1 MSEPVIVKVDQL
13 LPEHLHIIP
22 IRYRPVFPGM
32 ITPLVISPGPL
43 TEYIDDIMKK
53 TTFVGMILQKDDNLN
68 TIDVNNFYKV
78 GTVGK
83 VIKRINLPEGG
94 LHILL
99 NTISRFTVIDYIQAK
114 NRPVAHVKY
123 HKDEFNTKDKELQA
137 LMRAVL
143 AKAKEIAAQN
153 TLFTEEIK
161 ITLVNVEEPGK
172 IADFVS
178 SILNLEKSDF
188 QKILETFDVKRRL
201 EACLLY
207 LSKEMELIKLQNKI
221 QGEIEDKIEHQQR
234 DYYLREQLK
243 AIREELGIGQSKE
256 KDADYYLKKLETIQ
270 LPAEAKEKV
279 DAEINRFD
287 YVDPHSSEYGVIRNY
302 LDTILELPWPDPAF
316 QDIDLARARRI
327 LDNDHFG
334 LKDVKER
341 IIEHLAVKKH
351 RKDEKGTI
359 ICFVGPPGVG
369 KTSLG
374 KSIANAM
381 GKKFFRFSLG
391 GMRDEAEIKGHRR
404 TYVGAM
410 PGKVIQALK
419 VVKAKDP
426 VLMLD
431 EIDKL
436 GVSFQGDPASALLEV
451 LDPEQNKD
459 FRDHFLDLPFDLSY
473 VTFITTA
480 NTLDT
485 IPTPLLDRMEIIR
498 LAGYIME
505 EKTRIVE
512 KYIIPRTI
520 KTFGLQKSTAPVI
533 LPRTLKKIID
543 GYSREA
549 GVRSIEKEIQK
560 VYRKAVSA
568 LEENKPFP
576 GKIEP
581 ENIEEILG
589 PPRFVDTEES
599 RLKYPGCAMG
609 LAWTSMGG
617 STLVI
622 ESRAISGKG
631 RFRITGQLGK
641 VMSESAEIAFTYTRS
656 LIPDAAFWEKNEIH
670 IHVPDGA
677 TPKDGPS
684 AGITITTAL
693 ISLYI
698 QKTPASGFAMTGEIR
713 LTGQVLPIGGL
724 KEKVIGA
731 RRTGIRKIIFPKD
744 NEKDWKEIPEYL
756 KKGVQV
762 FPVSHYDE
770 VKELLFGK
778 NVLESR
784 LAKIQNSKGK
794 QNHEKV

>member
-99 NTISRFTVIDYIQAK
+99 NTISRFTVIEYIQAK

-533 LPRTLKKIID
+533 LPKTLKKIID

-576 GKIEP
+576 RKIEP

-641 VMSESAEIAFTYTRS
+641 VMAESAEIAFTYTRS
-656 LIPDAAFWEKNEIH
+656 LIPDASFWEKNEIH

-698 QKTPASGFAMTGEIR
+698 QKTPTSGFAMTGEIR

-770 VKELLFGK
+770 VRELLFGK

-784 LAKIQNSKGK
+784 LAKLQNSKGK